1 MTYPEK
7 HFILLPIKGST
18 PTAEHR
24 QYVANR
30 NRCLGRDIRRRR
42 PCVGTTQGA
51 VMSNSFTVSKIQN
64 TVVAYKLKSPTY
76 VDEITIVN
84 HRRWDHLGELVIDR
98 TIKKKRRVLPTP
110 DTTPELALANMS

>member
-1 MTYPEK
+1 
-7 HFILLPIKGST
+7 
-18 PTAEHR
+18 
-24 QYVANR
+24 
-30 NRCLGRDIRRRR
+30 
-42 PCVGTTQGA
+42 
-51 VMSNSFTVSKIQN
+51 MSNSFTVSKIQN
-64 TVVAYKLKSPTY
+64 TVVAYKLQSPNY